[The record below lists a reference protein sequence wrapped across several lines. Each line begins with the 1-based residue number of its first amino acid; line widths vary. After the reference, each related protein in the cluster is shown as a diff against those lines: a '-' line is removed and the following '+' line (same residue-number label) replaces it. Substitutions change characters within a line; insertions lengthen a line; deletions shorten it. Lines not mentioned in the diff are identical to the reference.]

1 MLLREQLQQ
10 APFTLALSSGFFGFF
25 AHYGLT
31 LALRE
36 AGLAPVRVTGA
47 SAGAVV
53 AAVWAHG
60 LSNQEF
66 DLVLKELKRDRFWD
80 PHIGA
85 GFLKGE
91 KLEDFF
97 REVLQGHAL
106 VMPYAIST
114 FDIKSRQTRSFTQGD
129 LPLIMRASCAVPL
142 MFHPVVIDGR
152 PYWDGGILDKAAV
165 DSVHGRKR
173 DLAGLENQ
181 MKIIPH
187 GLAAVGPNK
196 LALGPQVVEQAFE
209 HARKCL
215 NSQSM

>member
-1 MLLREQLQQ
+1 M
-10 APFTLALSSGFFGFF
+10 
-25 AHYGLT
+25 
-31 LALRE
+31 
-36 AGLAPVRVTGA
+36 
-47 SAGAVV
+47 
-53 AAVWAHG
+53 
-60 LSNQEF
+60 
-66 DLVLKELKRDRFWD
+66 
-80 PHIGA
+80 
-85 GFLKGE
+85 KGE

-165 DSVHGRKR
+165 DSVQGGERVLSHFLPNQGIFKLHGRKR